1 MKGVLAMGNE
11 TIRFG
16 MSDYNGS
23 KGFKVRNFNRFAN
36 EIRIEDIF
44 NQLGGES
51 KIPRNLKD
59 TVTSLFYSIAGD
71 DGVIDGGE
79 LEKYLTALDKAA
91 ASGDKTCDAYK
102 DDLDRG
108 ELYNLE
114 AKRGNVKPQEHFLG
128 IPINIDKEAYTN
140 LGRFVKALVN
150 ANDKNVVKEDK
161 ENAAKKAEAADLA
174 RRTSYD
180 KKGNRIVKYDD
191 RTVVYSGKSDH
202 VMKEIVEDK
211 DYVWTTKYL
220 KDDRVI
226 QKTTKRK
233 DNGYSSVENYYY
245 DKNGTLTKTIE
256 KDNDGVVDT
265 RHYYKSG
272 NVSKEIHNDPHI
284 DEVSESYYK
293 DGAYNPYKEVVKDK
307 AGNIEQTTMFKNTKE
322 GYQISSKTKNANGET
337 THTANY
343 DKNGYTKTET
353 YYDSDGSTTTYT
365 YRKHGKISNVEMKA
379 DGKVIETEQY
389 FYDAKGREAKSV
401 KKDADGNITETSTTT
416 YGKNSSSRTET
427 RDADGNLKEV
437 FTRNKNNTKT
447 EQYNG
452 NKLLCTDETSS
463 GNKTV
468 YKNAAGEIITEDEY
482 MLIIRAHR
490 ER

>member
-1 MKGVLAMGNE
+1 MGNE

-220 KDDRVI
+220 KDDRVT

-233 DNGYSSVENYYY
+233 DGSYSSVQNYYY
-245 DKNGTLTKTIE
+245 DKNGTLTKTVE
-256 KDNDGVVDT
+256 KDNNGAVDT

-272 NVSKEIHNDPHI
+272 NISKEIHNDPHI

-307 AGNIEQTTMFKNTKE
+307 AGNVEQTTMIKNTKE
-322 GYQISSKTKNANGET
+322 GYPISSETKNADGKT

-343 DKNGYTKTET
+343 DKNGDVKTET
-353 YYDSDGSTTTYT
+353 YYAETGHSSTYT
-365 YRKHGKISNVEMKA
+365 LGKHGRIISGVHKDAN
-379 DGKVIETEQY
+379 GKVVETEQH
-389 FYDAKGREAKSV
+389 FYDAKGRDAKFV
-401 KKDADGNITETSTTT
+401 RKDTDGNITETSTTT
-416 YGKNSSSRTET
+416 YGKNSLSRTEI

-437 FTRNKNNTKT
+437 FILNKNKKIS
-447 EQYNG
+447 ERYNG
-452 NKLLCTDETSS
+452 NKLLCTEETTSD
-463 GNKTV
+463 NKSV
-468 YKNAAGEIITEDEY
+468 YKNAAGEVITEDEFEVI
-482 MLIIRAHR
+482 LRVHQ

>member
-1 MKGVLAMGNE
+1 MGNE

-91 ASGDKTCDAYK
+91 ESGDKTCDAYK

-202 VMKEIVEDK
+202 VMKEIVDDK

-220 KDDRVI
+220 KDDKVI

-233 DNGYSSVENYYY
+233 DGSYSSVENYYY

-256 KDNDGVVDT
+256 KDNDGAVNT

-272 NVSKEIHNDPHI
+272 NVSKEIYNDPHI
-284 DEVSESYYK
+284 NEVSESYYK

-307 AGNIEQTTMFKNTKE
+307 AGNVEQTTMIKNTKE
-322 GYQISSKTKNANGET
+322 GNRISSVTKDADGKT

-343 DKNGYTKTET
+343 DKNGDVKIET
-353 YYDSDGSTTTYT
+353 YYSENGHSSTFTLG
-365 YRKHGKISNVEMKA
+365 KHGRIISGVYKDANGAV
-379 DGKVIETEQY
+379 VETEQH
-389 FYDAKGREAKSV
+389 FYDAKGRDAKFV
-401 KKDADGNITETSTTT
+401 RKDADGNITQTSTTT

-437 FTRNKNNTKT
+437 FIRNENKKIS
-447 EQYNG
+447 ERYNG
-452 NKLLCTDETSS
+452 NKLLCTEETTSD
-463 GNKTV
+463 NKSV
-468 YKNAAGEIITEDEY
+468 YKNAEGEAITEEEFEVI
-482 MLIIRAHR
+482 LRVHQ